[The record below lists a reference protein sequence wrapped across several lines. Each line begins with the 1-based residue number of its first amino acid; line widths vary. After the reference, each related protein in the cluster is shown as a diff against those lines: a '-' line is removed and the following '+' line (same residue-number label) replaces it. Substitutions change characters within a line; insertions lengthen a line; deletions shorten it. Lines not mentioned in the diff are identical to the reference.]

1 LSGIKNQN
9 RGGKIMKK
17 QAIST
22 KKAPAAVGPYS
33 QAIKAGGFLFVSGQI
48 PINPETGELVTG
60 DIKAQTHQVLK
71 NVKAILEEAG
81 LTMDDVVKATV
92 FISDMDQFAAVNEV
106 YAKYFGDV
114 PPARACVEV
123 ARIPKDVGVEVEVIA
138 IC

>member
-1 LSGIKNQN
+1 
-9 RGGKIMKK
+9 MKK

>member
-1 LSGIKNQN
+1 
-9 RGGKIMKK
+9 MKK

-71 NVKAILEEAG
+71 NVKAIIEEAG

-106 YAKYFGDV
+106 YAQYFGDV

-138 IC
+138 VC

>member
-1 LSGIKNQN
+1 
-9 RGGKIMKK
+9 MKK

-60 DIKAQTHQVLK
+60 DIKAQTDQVLK

>member
-1 LSGIKNQN
+1 
-9 RGGKIMKK
+9 MKK

-106 YAKYFGDV
+106 YAQYFGDV

-138 IC
+138 VC

>member
-1 LSGIKNQN
+1 
-9 RGGKIMKK
+9 MKK

-60 DIKAQTHQVLK
+60 DIKVQTHQVLK

>member
-1 LSGIKNQN
+1 
-9 RGGKIMKK
+9 MKK

-138 IC
+138 VC

>member
-1 LSGIKNQN
+1 
-9 RGGKIMKK
+9 MKK

-106 YAKYFGDV
+106 YAQYFGDV